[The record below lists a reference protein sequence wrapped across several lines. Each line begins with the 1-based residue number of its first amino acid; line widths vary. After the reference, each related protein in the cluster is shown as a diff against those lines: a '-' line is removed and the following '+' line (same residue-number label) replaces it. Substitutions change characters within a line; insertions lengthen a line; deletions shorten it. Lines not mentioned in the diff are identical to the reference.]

1 MDSGGVRLSGTV
13 TFLFTD
19 IEGVD
24 AAVAGR
30 LGRDGGGVGG
40 A

>member
-1 MDSGGVRLSGTV
+1 MSDLPTG

-24 AAVAGR
+24 ADGVTPEDAVADA
-30 LGRDGGGVGG
+30 LASID
-40 A
+40 